1 MIKLFPRE
9 ESFLPQF
16 ARAAEIILEAA
27 NALDE
32 LAADFT
38 DVELKVARIKHLEH
52 EGDQVAHQTFGL
64 LSRTWITPIDRED
77 IHDLVKALDDVL
89 DYLDAAAARLVLYK
103 IPAPTP
109 ALKSATAILVQSA
122 EAICRAAGLLGD
134 LKNSA
139 AILEICVEINRLEN
153 EADTPEPHLHRK
165 PLRDGEG
172 SDRAH
177 EMEGDLRGS
186 RRGHG
191 PLRGRR
197 ERFRADRPEVLLSL
211 APRR

>member
-16 ARAAEIILEAA
+16 VRASEIILEAA
-27 NALDE
+27 NALDQ

-38 DVELKVARIKHLEH
+38 EVELKVARIKHLEH

-77 IHDLVKALDDVL
+77 IHALVKALDDVL

-109 ALKSATAILVQSA
+109 ALKAATALLVQSA

-139 AILEICVEINRLEN
+139 KILEICVEINRLEN
-153 EADTPEPHLHRK
+153 EADTLNRISIGNLFETEKDPIALMKWKEIY
-165 PLRDGEG
+165 
-172 SDRAH
+172 
-177 EMEGDLRGS
+177 
-186 RRGHG
+186 
-191 PLRGRR
+191 
-197 ERFRADRPEVLLSL
+197 EVLEEATDRCEDVANVFEQIVLKSS
-211 APRR
+211 

>member
-1 MIKLFPRE
+1 MFQLFPRE
-9 ESFLPQF
+9 ETFLPQF

-27 NALDE
+27 TALDQ

-38 DVELKVARIKHLEH
+38 DVELKVAHIKHLEH

-77 IHDLVKALDDVL
+77 IHTLVKALDDVL
-89 DYLDAAAARLVLYK
+89 DYLDAAAARLVLYR

-122 EAICRAAGLLGD
+122 EAILRAIGLLGD

-153 EADTPEPHLHRK
+153 EADSLNRI
-165 PLRDGEG
+165 
-172 SDRAH
+172 SI
-177 EMEGDLRGS
+177 
-186 RRGHG
+186 
-191 PLRGRR
+191 GRLF
-197 ERFRADRPEVLLSL
+197 ETEKDPIVLMKWKEIYEVLEAATDCCEDVANVFEQIVLKSS
-211 APRR
+211 

>member
-38 DVELKVARIKHLEH
+38 DVEVKVARIKHLEH

-77 IHDLVKALDDVL
+77 IHALVKALDDVL
-89 DYLDAAAARLVLYK
+89 DFLDAAAARLVLYK

-153 EADTPEPHLHRK
+153 EADSSEPQSIGKLFDEEQDPIALMK
-165 PLRDGEG
+165 WKEIY
-172 SDRAH
+172 
-177 EMEGDLRGS
+177 
-186 RRGHG
+186 
-191 PLRGRR
+191 
-197 ERFRADRPEVLLSL
+197 EVLEEATDRCEDVANVLEAIVLKSS
-211 APRR
+211 

>member
-1 MIKLFPRE
+1 MVKLFPRE

-16 ARAAEIILEAA
+16 VRASEIIVEAA
-27 NALDE
+27 KALDQ

-38 DVELKVARIKHLEH
+38 GVEVKVARIKHLEH

-77 IHDLVKALDDVL
+77 IHALVKALDDVL

-122 EAICRAAGLLGD
+122 EAICRAASLLGD

-139 AILEICVEINRLEN
+139 KILEICVEINRLEN
-153 EADTPEPHLHRK
+153 EADTLNRISIGNLFETEKDPIVLMKWKEIY
-165 PLRDGEG
+165 
-172 SDRAH
+172 
-177 EMEGDLRGS
+177 
-186 RRGHG
+186 
-191 PLRGRR
+191 
-197 ERFRADRPEVLLSL
+197 EVLEEATDRCEDVANVFEQIVLKSS
-211 APRR
+211 

>member
-32 LAADFT
+32 LATDFT

-89 DYLDAAAARLVLYK
+89 DHIDAAAARLVLYK

-139 AILEICVEINRLEN
+139 GDPGDLRRDQPPRERGRH
-153 EADTPEPHLHRK
+153 PEPHFHREA
-165 PLRDGEG
+165 LRDGEG
-172 SDRAH
+172 SDHAH
-177 EMEGDLRGS
+177 EVEGDLRGS

-197 ERFRADRPEVLLSL
+197 ERLRADRPEVLLSL

>member
-38 DVELKVARIKHLEH
+38 DVEVKVARIKHLEH

-77 IHDLVKALDDVL
+77 IYALVKALDDVL
-89 DYLDAAAARLVLYK
+89 DFLDAAAARLVLYK

-134 LKNSA
+134 LKNSPK
-139 AILEICVEINRLEN
+139 ILEICVEINRLEN
-153 EADTPEPHLHRK
+153 EADALNRISIGKLFETEKDPIALMKWKEIY
-165 PLRDGEG
+165 
-172 SDRAH
+172 
-177 EMEGDLRGS
+177 
-186 RRGHG
+186 
-191 PLRGRR
+191 
-197 ERFRADRPEVLLSL
+197 EVLEEATDRCEDVANVFEQIVLKSS
-211 APRR
+211 

>member
-1 MIKLFPRE
+1 VIKLFPRE

-16 ARAAEIILEAA
+16 VRAAEIILEAA

-77 IHDLVKALDDVL
+77 IHELVKALDDVL

-109 ALKSATAILVQSA
+109 ALKAATAILVQSA
-122 EAICRAAGLLGD
+122 EAICRATGLLGD

-139 AILEICVEINRLEN
+139 KILEICVEINRLEN
-153 EADTPEPHLHRK
+153 EADTLNRISIGNLFETEKDPMKLMKWKEIY
-165 PLRDGEG
+165 
-172 SDRAH
+172 
-177 EMEGDLRGS
+177 
-186 RRGHG
+186 
-191 PLRGRR
+191 
-197 ERFRADRPEVLLSL
+197 EVLEEATDCCEDVANVFEQIVLKSS
-211 APRR
+211 